1 MVYFSPYKI
10 SNIIIKGKNGQN
22 CYNCNFLNILSY
34 KIYSIINFIIVEDH
48 YPEWEK
54 RKYGKRTNGTNFVFP
69 MCVVKHLAFF
79 NERSGVAPS
88 SWGDNL
94 CHR

>member
-1 MVYFSPYKI
+1 MVYFRPYKI

-34 KIYSIINFIIVEDH
+34 KICSIINFVIVEDH

-54 RKYGKRTNGTNFVFP
+54 GKYGKRTNGSNFSLSYVCSKTFG
-69 MCVVKHLAFF
+69 LFQ
-79 NERSGVAPS
+79 
-88 SWGDNL
+88 
-94 CHR
+94 